1 MDRAPVA
8 SRPTNLLGETK
19 ANPEVT
25 TKPSWG
31 RCLHFLFIYF
41 ILNFYYLFIYLF
53 MFISKKYLFI
63 YLFINVLAKLLWCE
77 GNQLASPVCSH
88 YSGVLFP
95 PAVAGSAAGAAPVCG
110 ASPNLPRAVV

>member
-8 SRPTNLLGETK
+8 SRPANLLGETK
-19 ANPEVT
+19 ENPEVA
-25 TKPSWG
+25 TKPSLG

-41 ILNFYYLFIYLF
+41 IFIFTIYLFIY
-53 MFISKKYLFI
+53 
-63 YLFINVLAKLLWCE
+63 VLAKLLRCE

-88 YSGVLFP
+88 YSGALFP
-95 PAVAGSAAGAAPVCG
+95 LAVAGSAAGAAPVCG